1 MSGGG
6 LLHRLRYFVDDAWDE
21 WRRSPA
27 VNLLAVLTLA
37 ATLFLAG
44 LVLLVVANLE
54 RQLQQ
59 QRDNVQVHVYLRD
72 DVDDGSRTAIELEI
86 RAMPGVA
93 QVRFIDKVEALQRY
107 REWAAP
113 MVELI
118 EELEANP
125 LPTSLEVTLQP
136 GPGAE
141 RDGAAVVE
149 VMSGRESIE
158 EVRFDRDWIRKLENL
173 LNLARIG
180 GSGLALFVFAAVIF
194 VMGSVLRL
202 AVYARRDEIDIMLL
216 VGATPAFVRG
226 PFLVAA
232 VGQGLVASAL
242 ALLLVEGARR
252 GAVAYAGSRSVAL
265 LDLLLA
271 RPLPLEMAGLLT
283 LVGLVVGL
291 AGAFF
296 AVRTSL

>member
-1 MSGGG
+1 MSAGRA
-6 LLHRLRYFVDDAWDE
+6 LHRLRYFVTDAWDE

-27 VNLLAVLTLA
+27 VNLLALLTLA

-54 RQLQQ
+54 HQLQL
-59 QRDNVQVHVYLRD
+59 QRNNVQVHVYLHD
-72 DVDDGSRTAIELEI
+72 EIDDGQRAAIEDEI
-86 RAMPGVA
+86 RVMPGVA
-93 QVRFIDKVEALQRY
+93 QVRFIDKAEALRRY

-118 EELEANP
+118 EELETNP

-136 GPGAE
+136 GARAE
-141 RDGAAVVE
+141 PNGAAVVE
-149 VMSGRESIE
+149 ALSGRESIE
-158 EVRFDRDWIRKLENL
+158 EVRFDRDWLHKLENL
-173 LNLARIG
+173 LDLARIG
-180 GSGLALFVFAAVIF
+180 GSGLALFVFAAVVF

-232 VGQGLVASAL
+232 VGQGLLASAL
-242 ALLLVEGARR
+242 AWLMVETARR
-252 GAVAYAGSRSVAL
+252 GALAYTGAGSVAL
-265 LDLLLA
+265 LDLVLA
-271 RPLPLEMAGLLT
+271 LPLPLEAAGLLA
-283 LVGLVVGL
+283 LVGLVVSLG
-291 AGAFF
+291 GAFF